1 MNTLNVVYH
10 LALADFYER
19 ARRFSILLTLA
30 AVIFMGILVNN
41 GTLFLSLG
49 STDPNLRQLSYRGEF
64 NSAWIGTMTVLV
76 LNFSLGLF
84 GFYLVSDC
92 IKRDIRT
99 GVGQIIATT
108 PVSRVQYLIGKWISN
123 CLVFNV
129 LVLILAAAATIMV
142 LFQGDT

>member
-19 ARRFSILLTLA
+19 ARRFSFLLTLA

-108 PVSRVQYLIGKWISN
+108 PVSRVQYMIGKWISN
-123 CLVFNV
+123 CLVFYV